1 MTVGILQIALM
12 VREAHSLKEK
22 RRVVKSLKD
31 RLRNLFNVSIAE
43 VGSQDAWQS
52 ADLGVAIV
60 GTDPRF
66 VNQVLS
72 QVMNKIEE
80 NPDVEVIDH
89 QMDIL

>member
-31 RLRNLFNVSIAE
+31 RLRQAFNISIAE
-43 VGSQDAWQS
+43 VGSQDAWQA
-52 ADLGVAIV
+52 ADLGVAFV

-80 NPDVEVIDH
+80 NPAVEVIDH
-89 QMDIL
+89 QMEIL